1 MSLCSHIRELCSDW
15 PESVARVGICWPSSS
30 RVSARLTI
38 GPSGAKPSRIAGVT
52 INYPRSGCAS
62 RTAGATG
69 SSATPGAACAVHTG
83 KADQSTS
90 AGRAAGATDATS
102 TARTTCA
109 AVASVTAVTT
119 EVAAK

>member
-1 MSLCSHIRELCSDW
+1 M
-15 PESVARVGICWPSSS
+15 VACAVTRSASS

-38 GPSGAKPSRIAGVT
+38 GPRGAKSSGIAGIT

-69 SSATPGAACAVHTG
+69 SSATPGAARAVHTG
-83 KADQSTS
+83 KANQSTS
-90 AGRAAGATDATS
+90 AGRAAGATGATS
-102 TARTTCA
+102 AAGTTCS

-119 EVAAK
+119 EGAAE